1 MPAKIVSFF
10 HHSVVS
16 GAIALGTAFDVNKK
30 HTHDL
35 RAGATPGV
43 AGQRFR
49 ERVEGIHI
57 RLSAVGSA
65 TKVTVKVTLD
75 ALGDDIVLPDT
86 EVMMY
91 VLLQAGVQR
100 QIIDSTNMAIRVSP
114 SEYLQ
119 IKRQGLS
126 SPIMFGLG
134 LSTDLSLRSPEDLS
148 IRALRTTEK
157 AARESGPRKQSR

>member
-86 EVMMY
+86 EATIATGVSTATKGAVAYSVKLPLYQSSAGEVGKLY
-91 VLLQAGVQR
+91 VFVKA
-100 QIIDSTNMAIRVSP
+100 DSATGSP
-114 SEYLQ
+114 AVDQ
-119 IKRQGLS
+119 
-126 SPIMFGLG
+126 
-134 LSTDLSLRSPEDLS
+134 
-148 IRALRTTEK
+148 TTVTWTET
-157 AARESGPRKQSR
+157 